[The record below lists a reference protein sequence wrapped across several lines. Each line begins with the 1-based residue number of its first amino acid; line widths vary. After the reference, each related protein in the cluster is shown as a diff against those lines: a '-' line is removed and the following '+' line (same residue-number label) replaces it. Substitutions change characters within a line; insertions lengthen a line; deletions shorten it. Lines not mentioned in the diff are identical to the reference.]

1 MMGIK
6 LRYLFFQKKIN
17 MTIQELQTVLKYAN
31 IRPDKSVRIELRRKE
46 EKKFMRVNIEKF
58 QVYDDAIVLIA
69 EDIDS
74 EF

>member
-1 MMGIK
+1 
-6 LRYLFFQKKIN
+6 

-74 EF
+74 GF

>member
-1 MMGIK
+1 
-6 LRYLFFQKKIN
+6 

-46 EKKFMRVNIEKF
+46 EKKFTRVNIEKF

-74 EF
+74 GF